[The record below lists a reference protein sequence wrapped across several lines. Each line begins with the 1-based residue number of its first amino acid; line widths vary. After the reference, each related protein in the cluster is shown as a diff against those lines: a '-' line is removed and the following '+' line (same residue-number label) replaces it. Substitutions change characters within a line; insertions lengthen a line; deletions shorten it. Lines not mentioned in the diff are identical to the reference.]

1 MLFKEKLLLS
11 NCDSVR
17 KLNKAELRKRFLTGM
32 AFADGV
38 VLSPST
44 LIDNIDFYELILR
57 KNIVKYLNEEG
68 SGKLVI
74 RGFNCDKEQSLT
86 DYFESLPS
94 DYIIS
99 SFDGSPKK
107 SQLSSCQYIEILSRI
122 KSAQKALDN
131 INYKVEKITAQKE
144 ALRNEITKRLDDND
158 ILGHYFSGDGDRTLF
173 KMSTEE
179 KFSRSQW
186 YHVSDDYFGKKSP
199 IESSRF
205 KVEVINP
212 AYNSIFASKGEGFLQ
227 DDIKFLQNV
236 PEIILDSGVVF
247 KSLKN
252 EIKLIEYPYKAFE
265 LVTSF
270 GSGEII
276 KYITDEALGY
286 IEDKLT
292 EKGQTYLTRKN
303 WFGMYSRMQ
312 KSIGLE
318 LK

>member
-17 KLNKAELRKRFLTGM
+17 KLNKSELQKRFLTGM

-38 VLSPST
+38 VLSPNT

-68 SGKLVI
+68 SGKFVI
-74 RGFNCDKEQSLT
+74 RGFNCDKDQSLA
-86 DYFESLPS
+86 DYFEKLPP

-99 SFDGSPKK
+99 SFKGSPKK
-107 SQLSSCQYIEILSRI
+107 SQINSSQHIEILSRI
-122 KSAQKALDN
+122 KLAQKALNN
-131 INYKVEKITAQKE
+131 INYKVEKITAQKN
-144 ALRNEITKRLDDND
+144 ALRNEIFKRLDDNE
-158 ILGHYFSGDGDRTLF
+158 IIGHYFSNDGDRLLF
-173 KMSTEE
+173 KMSTE
-179 KFSRSQW
+179 KIFSRSQW
-186 YHVSDDYFGKKSP
+186 YQVSDNYFGKKNS
-199 IESSRF
+199 IESYRF
-205 KVEVINP
+205 KAEVINP
-212 AYNSIFASKGEGFLQ
+212 AYNFIFASKGEGFLQ
-227 DDIKFLQNV
+227 DDIKFLKNV
-236 PEIILDSGVVF
+236 PAIILDSGILF

-252 EIKLIEYPYKAFE
+252 ELKLIEYPYKAFE

-270 GSGEII
+270 GSGEIV

-303 WFGMYSRMQ
+303 WFGMYSKMQ

>member
-17 KLNKAELRKRFLTGM
+17 KLNKDEIRKRFLTGM

-38 VLSPST
+38 VLSPNT
-44 LIDNIDFYELILR
+44 LIDNIDFYELITRRNL
-57 KNIVKYLNEEG
+57 VKYLNEEG

-74 RGFNCDKEQSLT
+74 RGFNCDKDQNLI
-86 DYFESLPS
+86 DYFERLPP

-99 SFDGSPKK
+99 SFYGSPKK
-107 SQLSSCQYIEILSRI
+107 SELTDSQYIEISSRI
-122 KSAQKALDN
+122 KLVQQALDN
-131 INYKVEKITAQKE
+131 INYNVEKVTASKE
-144 ALRNEITKRLDDND
+144 ALRNEISKRLDDNA
-158 ILGHYFSGDGDRTLF
+158 IFGHYFLGDGERLLF
-173 KMSTEE
+173 KLANED
-179 KFSRSQW
+179 KYSRSQW
-186 YHVSDDYFGKKSP
+186 YQVSDDYFGNKSP
-199 IESSRF
+199 VESSKF
-205 KVEVINP
+205 KAEVINP
-212 AYNSIFASKGEGFLQ
+212 AYNSLFASKGEGFLQ
-227 DDIKFLQNV
+227 DDIKFLQDV
-236 PEIILDSGVVF
+236 PEVILDSGIIF

-270 GSGEII
+270 GSGEIM

-303 WFGMYSRMQ
+303 WFGMYNRMQ
-312 KSIGLE
+312 SAIGLE

>member
-17 KLNKAELRKRFLTGM
+17 KLNKDEIRKRFLTGM

-38 VLSPST
+38 VVSPNT
-44 LIDNIDFYELILR
+44 LIDNVDFHELILR
-57 KNIVKYLNEEG
+57 KNLVKYLNEEG
-68 SGKLVI
+68 SDKFVI
-74 RGFNCDKEQSLT
+74 RGFNCDKNQTLA
-86 DYFESLPS
+86 DYFERLPS

-99 SFDGSPKK
+99 SFNGSPKK
-107 SQLSSCQYIEILSRI
+107 SELTSCQYVEILSRI
-122 KSAQKALDN
+122 KSTQKALNN
-131 INYKVEKITAQKE
+131 INYKVEKVIAPKE
-144 ALRNEITKRLDDND
+144 ALRNEISKRLDDNEV
-158 ILGHYFSGDGDRTLF
+158 IGHYFSGDGDRLLF
-173 KMSTEE
+173 KLSVED

-186 YHVSDDYFGKKSP
+186 YQVSDDYFGRESI

-205 KVEVINP
+205 KAEVINP
-212 AYNSIFASKGEGFLQ
+212 AYNSLFASKGEGFLQ
-227 DDIKFLQNV
+227 DDIKFLQDV

-252 EIKLIEYPYKAFE
+252 EIKLVEYPYKAFE

-303 WFGMYSRMQ
+303 WFGMYNRMQ
-312 KSIGLE
+312 NAIGLE